1 MNAEIQALGVYRAD
15 PSLKGKLRRRLV
27 RLAHRRPA
35 ERRPDRPMVTFAFD
49 DTPASA
55 VRRGAPILEARGVRG
70 AYYFCAG
77 LADEDGHM
85 GRYASC
91 EDMQRTAE
99 AGHEIGCHTYSH
111 LDCGQAPAAMIADDL
126 ELNAALLSDWGVSHS
141 LETFAYPYGD
151 VGFAAKQEAAQRFV
165 LSRALHHGV
174 IEPGVDLNQ
183 APAIGVEGQDGEAIA
198 RLWLDKAKEKRAW
211 VILFT
216 HGVED
221 AASPFGTS
229 ADTLARLVDDAQTM
243 GFDVVSA
250 AEGAARV
257 GPAGLRSPAFGAPAL
272 ESPALR
278 DAA

>member
-1 MNAEIQALGVYRAD
+1 MNADIQALGVYRAD

-27 RLAHRRPA
+27 RLANRRPA
-35 ERRPDRPMVTFAFD
+35 VRRPDRPMVTFAFD

-55 VRRGAPILEARGVRG
+55 VRRGAPILEQRGVHG

-77 LADEDGHM
+77 LAGEDGHM
-85 GRYASC
+85 GQYATC
-91 EDMQRTAE
+91 DDMRRAAE

-111 LDCGQAPAAMIADDL
+111 LDCGQASAVQVADDL
-126 ELNAALLSDWGVSHS
+126 ELNAALLSDWGVTQH

-151 VGFAAKQEAAQRFV
+151 VGFAAKQQAAERFV
-165 LSRALHHGV
+165 LSRALHHGL
-174 IEPGVDLNQ
+174 IEPGTDLNQ
-183 APAIGVEGQDGEAIA
+183 APAVGVEGDEGEAIA
-198 RLWLDKAKEKRAW
+198 RAWLAKAAERRAW

-221 AASPFGTS
+221 QATRFGTS
-229 ADTLARLVDDAQTM
+229 TDALARLVDEALAM

-257 GPAGLRSPAFGAPAL
+257 GPPKQTTVEMR
-272 ESPALR
+272 
-278 DAA
+278 AAA